1 MGWADPARVAHEK
14 GRKDSLTERL
24 TRDRLEVLLKKM
36 AGTKVVVVGDAMLD
50 VYLVGEVDRVSPEAP
65 VPVVTVHASR
75 HGLGGAANVAANV
88 AALGAECRLV
98 AVVGE
103 DARAGAVRT
112 ELEDVRLSSDYLVVD
127 SSRPTTSKTRV
138 VARGQQMLRIDEEI
152 EDPISA
158 RVMEQLGGSLERA
171 LKDAD
176 ALLIEDYNKGALVP
190 QVIERAMT
198 IAKKRSLPVVV
209 DPKFKNFFA
218 YRGATVFKP
227 NRRELE
233 LAMGAA
239 LDLAHP
245 DALPD
250 SLEKLSVDNL
260 LLTLGAEGMLLAT
273 KDGQITRIPTMA
285 REVYDVSGAGDTVTA
300 WVGAALAGGATVREA
315 AHIANFAAG
324 IEVGKAGVATVSP
337 AEVLSVHE
345 AYYDQLGKL
354 RREGLL

>member
-1 MGWADPARVAHEK
+1 MPE
-14 GRKDSLTERL
+14 TRL
-24 TRDRLEVLLKKM
+24 TRDRIEALLKRM
-36 AGTKVVVVGDAMLD
+36 ATTKVVVIGDAMLD

-75 HGLGGAANVAANV
+75 HGLGGAANVAAIV
-88 AALGAECRLV
+88 AECRLV
-98 AVVGE
+98 AVLGN
-103 DARAGAVRT
+103 DTRGASVRT
-112 ELEDVRLSSDYLVVD
+112 ELEDLHLSSDFVLTD
-127 SSRPTTSKTRV
+127 AGRPTTSKTRV

-152 EDPISA
+152 DDPISA
-158 RVMEQLGGSLERA
+158 RVMDQLGRSLERA
-171 LKDAD
+171 LADAD
-176 ALLIEDYNKGALVP
+176 ALLIEDYNKGTLVP
-190 QVIERAMT
+190 QVIERGMA

-250 SLEKLSVDNL
+250 ALGKLAVENL
-260 LLTLGAEGMLLAT
+260 LLTLGSEGMMLIT
-273 KDGQITRIPTMA
+273 KDGEVVRVPSMA
-285 REVYDVSGAGDTVTA
+285 REVFDVSGAGDTVTA
-300 WVGAALAGGATVREA
+300 WVGTALAAGASVREA
-315 AHIANFAAG
+315 AHLANFAAG
-324 IEVGKAGVATVSP
+324 IEVGKAGVATVSG
-337 AEVLSVHE
+337 AEVLAVHE
-345 AYYDQLGKL
+345 TYYDQLGKL

>member
-1 MGWADPARVAHEK
+1 MM
-14 GRKDSLTERL
+14 
-24 TRDRLEVLLKKM
+24 TRDRLEALLRKM
-36 AGTKVVVVGDAMLD
+36 AQTTVVVLGDAMLD

-65 VPVVTVHASR
+65 VPVVAVHASR

-98 AVVGE
+98 AVVG
-103 DARAGAVRT
+103 DDPRAASVRA
-112 ELEDVRLSSDYLVVD
+112 ELDDLRLSADFLVVD
-127 SSRPTTSKTRV
+127 ASRPTTSKTRV

-152 EDPISA
+152 DDPISA
-158 RVMEQLGGSLERA
+158 RIMEQLGAALERA
-171 LKDAD
+171 LTGAD
-176 ALLIEDYNKGALVP
+176 ALLIEDYNKGALAP
-190 QVIERAMT
+190 QVIERALA
-198 IAKKRSLPVVV
+198 IAKQRSLPVVV

-245 DALPD
+245 DALPAT
-250 SLEKLSVDNL
+250 LAKLSVDNL
-260 LLTLGAEGMLLAT
+260 LLTLGPEGMLLASR
-273 KDGQITRIPTMA
+273 DGEITRIPTMA
-285 REVYDVSGAGDTVTA
+285 REVFDVSGAGDTVTA
-300 WVGAALAGGATVREA
+300 WVGTALAGGASVREA

-324 IEVGKAGVATVSP
+324 IEVGKAGVATVAP
-337 AEVLSVHE
+337 AEVLAMHE

>member
-1 MGWADPARVAHEK
+1 MGSNPQSEIRNPQSVFM
-14 GRKDSLTERL
+14 L
-24 TRDRLEVLLKKM
+24 TRDRLEKLLQKM
-36 AGTKVVVVGDAMLD
+36 ATTKIAVVGDAMLD

-88 AALGAECRLV
+88 GALGAECRLV
-98 AVVGE
+98 AVVGQ
-103 DARAGAVRT
+103 DARAGSVR
-112 ELEDVRLSSDYLVVD
+112 EALEDLKLSCDFLVTD
-127 SSRPTTSKTRV
+127 QSRPTTSKTRV

-152 EDPISA
+152 ENPISA
-158 RVMEQLGGSLERA
+158 RVMEQLAKALERA
-171 LKDAD
+171 LDGAD
-176 ALLIEDYNKGALVP
+176 ALLIEDYNKGTLVP
-190 QVIERAMT
+190 QVIERGMT
-198 IAKKRSLPVVV
+198 LAKKHGLPVVV

-218 YRGATVFKP
+218 YRGATIFKP

-250 SLEKLSVDNL
+250 ALEKLSVDNL
-260 LLTLGAEGMLLAT
+260 LLTLGGEGMLLMT
-273 KDGQITRIPTMA
+273 KDHEITRIPTMA
-285 REVYDVSGAGDTVTA
+285 REVFDVSGAGDTVTA
-300 WVGAALAGGATVREA
+300 WVGAALAAGANVREA

-337 AEVLSVHE
+337 AEVLAVHE
-345 AYYDQLGKL
+345 TYFDQLGKL
-354 RREGLL
+354 RRGGLL

>member
-1 MGWADPARVAHEK
+1 MP
-14 GRKDSLTERL
+14 DSRLL
-24 TRDRLEVLLKKM
+24 TRDRLEALLGKM
-36 AGTKVVVVGDAMLD
+36 ATTRIVVVGDAMLD
-50 VYLVGEVDRVSPEAP
+50 VYLVGDADRVSPEAP

-75 HGLGGAANVAANV
+75 HALGGAANVAANV
-88 AALGAECRLV
+88 AAIGAECRLV
-98 AVVGE
+98 AVVGA
-103 DARAGAVRT
+103 DARGESVKT
-112 ELEDVRLSSDYLVVD
+112 ELEDDKLGTQYLVTD
-127 SSRPTTSKTRV
+127 TTRPTTSKTRV

-152 EDPISA
+152 EHPISA
-158 RVMEQLGGSLERA
+158 RIMEQLGTALERA
-171 LKDAD
+171 MRDAD
-176 ALLIEDYNKGALVP
+176 ALLIEDYNKGTLVP
-190 QVIERAMT
+190 QVIERGLS
-198 IAKKRSLPVVV
+198 IAKKRGVPVVV

-233 LAMGAA
+233 QAMGAA

-250 SLEKLSVDNL
+250 ALAKLAVDNL
-260 LLTLGAEGMLLAT
+260 LLTLGAEGMMLIT
-273 KDGQITRIPTMA
+273 KDGEVVRVPSMA
-285 REVYDVSGAGDTVTA
+285 REVFDVSGAGDTVTA
-300 WVGAALAGGATVREA
+300 WVGTALAAGASVREA

-337 AEVLSVHE
+337 PEVLSMHE

>member
-1 MGWADPARVAHEK
+1 MPQAQVM
-14 GRKDSLTERL
+14 
-24 TRDRLEVLLKKM
+24 TRDRVEALLQRMSRAKI
-36 AGTKVVVVGDAMLD
+36 VVIGDAMLD

-75 HGLGGAANVAANV
+75 HALGGAANVAANV
-88 AALGAECRLV
+88 AAIGADCRLV
-98 AVVGE
+98 AVVGA
-103 DARAGAVRT
+103 DSRAESVRA
-112 ELEDVRLSSDYLVVD
+112 ELEDGKLSSEYLVVD
-127 SSRPTTSKTRV
+127 TSRPTTSKTRV

-152 EDPISA
+152 EHPISA
-158 RVMEQLGGSLERA
+158 RVMEQLGAALERA
-171 LKDAD
+171 MRDAD
-176 ALLIEDYNKGALVP
+176 ALLIEDYNKGTLVP
-190 QVIERAMT
+190 QVIERGLGA
-198 IAKKRSLPVVV
+198 AKKRGVPVVV

-218 YRGATVFKP
+218 YRGATIFKP

-233 LAMGAA
+233 QAMGAA

-250 SLEKLSVDNL
+250 ALEKLAVDNL
-260 LLTLGAEGMLLAT
+260 LLTLGAEGMMLIT
-273 KDGQITRIPTMA
+273 KGGGIVRIPTMA

-300 WVGAALAGGATVREA
+300 WVGTALAAGAAVTEA
-315 AHIANFAAG
+315 AHLANFAAG

-337 AEVLSVHE
+337 AEVLSMHE

>member
-1 MGWADPARVAHEK
+1 MPEA
-14 GRKDSLTERL
+14 RL
-24 TRDRLEVLLKKM
+24 TRDRIEALLRKM
-36 AGTKVVVVGDAMLD
+36 ASTKVVVVGDAMLD

-88 AALGAECRLV
+88 AALGADCRLV

-103 DARAGAVRT
+103 DQRGQSVRA
-112 ELEDVRLSSDYLVVD
+112 ELDDLRLNSSFLITD
-127 SSRPTTSKTRV
+127 SARPTTSKTRV

-152 EDPISA
+152 DDPISA
-158 RVMEQLGGSLERA
+158 KVMEKLARA
-171 LKDAD
+171 LEHALEDAD
-176 ALLIEDYNKGALVP
+176 ALLIEDYNKGTLVP
-190 QVIERAMT
+190 QVIERGMT
-198 IAKKRSLPVVV
+198 IAKRRSLPVVV

-245 DALPD
+245 DALPEALVK
-250 SLEKLSVDNL
+250 LEVDNL
-260 LLTLGAEGMLLAT
+260 LLTLGGEGMILVT
-273 KDGQITRIPTMA
+273 KDQEVTRIPTMA
-285 REVYDVSGAGDTVTA
+285 REVFDVSGAGDTVTA
-300 WVGAALAGGATVREA
+300 WVGTALAAGASVREA

-345 AYYDQLGKL
+345 TYFDQLGKL